1 MARERRFRIIML
13 DEFVVTKRTL
23 PTRVWA
29 NKWNNVKIDMSWI
42 KQPCK
47 AVILAA
53 SQEMGLEHIEVHNNS
68 INKRK
73 FKAFLDNLRSKY
85 PFDDILLVM
94 DNLSLHKSRE
104 TRERMDELGFL
115 YTWTPVYSPQF
126 NGIEEIINIGK

>member
-1 MARERRFRIIML
+1 ML

-85 PFDDILLVM
+85 PFDDILLIM

-126 NGIEEIINIGK
+126 KGIEEIINIGK

>member
-1 MARERRFRIIML
+1 ML

-85 PFDDILLVM
+85 PFDDILLIM